1 MGQRLSMA
9 TRKEIT
15 KKYAREYVS
24 ATRKEKGRLLDELVG
39 VTGWSRA
46 NARRSIAVAAKRK
59 GSARA
64 VVRKPRSP
72 TGCPTRCTPTVGAHL
87 PARTV
92 ADGSQRPVSQ
102 IGLMLADFLGKYF
115 I

>member
-1 MGQRLSMA
+1 LSMA

-15 KKYAREYVS
+15 KKYARAYAS
-24 ATRKEKGRLLDELVG
+24 AARKEKGRLLDEPVG

-64 VVRKPRSP
+64 VVR
-72 TGCPTRCTPTVGAHL
+72 
-87 PARTV
+87 
-92 ADGSQRPVSQ
+92 
-102 IGLMLADFLGKYF
+102 
-115 I
+115 